1 MESNHSSGDGRID
14 STGVGRAGGTPRV
27 ELYRSRDAGDT
38 DDGVLKRLRN
48 LEDVGRLR
56 AFELVRCGD
65 CAGGPDER
73 NRQSPRDLL
82 RRRYRSFEQWAET
95 YGRELVGFE
104 QQTSRS
110 VLTGSTT
117 AEVVFPDRTLA
128 EYRDGRLS
136 FVAPSADEHGTTTVS
151 DRIETY

>member
-1 MESNHSSGDGRID
+1 
-14 STGVGRAGGTPRV
+14 
-27 ELYRSRDAGDT
+27 
-38 DDGVLKRLRN
+38 
-48 LEDVGRLR
+48 
-56 AFELVRCGD
+56 
-65 CAGGPDER
+65 
-73 NRQSPRDLL
+73 
-82 RRRYRSFEQWAET
+82 
-95 YGRELVGFE
+95 
-104 QQTSRS
+104 